1 MMFKNCLTRLYYSK
15 DYNRP
20 LSIGKNKNGFDFF
33 KDEIG
38 GKIMTESAGLGAK
51 TWAYLIHDDNEK
63 KNAKQTKKV

>member
-1 MMFKNCLTRLYYSK
+1 MTRLYYSK
-15 DYNRP
+15 DYDRSLP
-20 LSIGKNKNGFDFF
+20 RGKNKKGLDSF

-63 KNAKQTKKV
+63 KNAKQTKMV

>member
-20 LSIGKNKNGFDFF
+20 LSIGKNKNEFDFF

-51 TWAYLIHDDNEK
+51 KWAYLIHDDNEK